1 MADEILSRRSTHTG
15 SKTKGTWSFWI
26 KRNIFNGSA
35 TSTYMFYAYD
45 GGNGEALRFNDDD
58 GGDSLRAFFWDSNS
72 NGGSF
77 INYDKLRDP
86 SAWQH
91 IMCVYDSTLN
101 TADNM
106 SNNDQTLERVKIY
119 VNGRRMIETGGTAGQ
134 NPGVPANHLLDHWG
148 NAGIVNSLF
157 GVDTAANNTQLQVMD
172 HFFVDGQALT
182 PDVFGFN
189 KDGDGYY
196 AAGHKYA
203 TDYRSGQ
210 WRPRLPKSIKHT
222 INRGGGFG
230 TNGYYLPLNDSSN
243 PGADFHCTPNTIIK
257 LKGEDESQP
266 RNGVPTT
273 SDSFVSQLREE
284 KGSEDLPFEGVV
296 RFGGDGT
303 SSAVIFPHDADLDL
317 GGSPFTAECWIYPQ
331 DTSGSNYG
339 ALFNK
344 GFGFQVYWKDDIEA
358 LQLYVSGDGSNYN
371 VINGV
376 TSQNGSVPKGRWT
389 HIAVVREPGNNT
401 WKMFTNGK
409 LTYGPLVVS
418 GSVHSNTTNWAI
430 GDYLP
435 APGNYEFKGFVSNF
449 RLVVGNALY
458 TAAFTPP
465 TTRLENIA
473 NTKLLCCQ
481 SATSATEAAVS
492 PTTGTTSGG
501 TETYAT
507 KNEMTGSI
515 VLAIPFIS
523 HPIGSNLLTVGTFD
537 NAAAWT
543 PSDVAAPTISG
554 GKAIWDGTSG
564 TGLLQRAETPAV
576 ITTGNKYIVKFTMT
590 RAAGTLQV
598 RVGNSGYTD
607 TFTENGT
614 HTVNIVAGSTPTE
627 TILFYGNSFDGTVDD
642 VEIYLQDTIRDY
654 SADIRGSGTNKTVN
668 VLGTADVA
676 ECPSHYGSAL
686 VTATGAGN
694 YVEVAA
700 NAEFAYL
707 YDMDHTIEF
716 WYKNDTW
723 DGSYLPHDS
732 LIGLKDGTD
741 VAWRFAF
748 TDKNTS
754 EDGIQLFGSNGFS
767 TGAQT
772 LNNDWN
778 HCAVEQYT
786 SAGATK
792 TTVYI
797 NGVASGQSNGPV
809 GYDAHKDSTG
819 PIIIGTD
826 PRSANLGDTYSFRG
840 EIQDVRIYK
849 GIAKYKGGF
858 DVAKPYTPK
867 QDADVGIDSWRTTP
881 DTVTNNFPTWNNL
894 QSSMPLTQGNLTC
907 TGSSASQESYSTVG
921 ITSGKW
927 YVEARTNS
935 GTYNHFGLRASSLAE
950 YDSTYRLIARDDGN
964 VYGDSSQGQVATLS
978 DNYSQ
983 VGDIVAMAINGDD
996 GEVTFYINGV
1006 NVGGPYSIYQYGST
1020 PTPYKIYNL
1029 VNSGDSLTV
1038 NFGQNPSFCGTETAG
1053 TNTDSNGK
1061 GLFKYLPPSG
1071 YLALC
1076 TDNLPTPAIADP
1088 GKHFKTVIY
1097 DGDSTIGRKF
1107 NVGFKP
1113 DLVWIKCRSDA
1124 KWFAIVDSVRGNTST
1139 LFSNSANAA
1148 SAETHVSSFDSD
1160 GFTIDDI
1167 DSGTANETGMT
1178 YAAWAWKA
1186 GGRAYTNN
1194 DGSVSST
1201 VSVNQDAGFSI
1212 VKFTGQTS
1220 GDITVG
1226 HGLGKKPGFWIYKPI
1241 NTGTDWYTYHQSLG
1255 ASAWIKL
1262 DGAEATTGNNA
1273 AWGIEPT
1280 DTVLTHASGLV
1291 NQGECIM
1298 YVWTEIEGYSS
1309 IGSYIGNQDDDGPF
1323 VYCGFKP
1330 AFVLL
1335 KLATGDGRDW
1345 HIYDSAR
1352 NSVNPVGLNLRPSS
1366 TSVENDEPGI
1376 DFLANGFK
1384 IRKNY
1389 IFSNKDNS
1397 TIVYV
1402 AFAESPFKTANA
1414 K

>member
-1 MADEILSRRSTHTG
+1 M
-15 SKTKGTWSFWI
+15 
-26 KRNIFNGSA
+26 
-35 TSTYMFYAYD
+35 
-45 GGNGEALRFNDDD
+45 
-58 GGDSLRAFFWDSNS
+58 
-72 NGGSF
+72 
-77 INYDKLRDP
+77 
-86 SAWQH
+86 
-91 IMCVYDSTLN
+91 
-101 TADNM
+101 
-106 SNNDQTLERVKIY
+106 
-119 VNGRRMIETGGTAGQ
+119 
-134 NPGVPANHLLDHWG
+134 
-148 NAGIVNSLF
+148 
-157 GVDTAANNTQLQVMD
+157 
-172 HFFVDGQALT
+172 
-182 PDVFGFN
+182 
-189 KDGDGYY
+189 
-196 AAGHKYA
+196 
-203 TDYRSGQ
+203 
-210 WRPRLPKSIKHT
+210 
-222 INRGGGFG
+222 
-230 TNGYYLPLNDSSN
+230 
-243 PGADFHCTPNTIIK
+243 
-257 LKGEDESQP
+257 
-266 RNGVPTT
+266 
-273 SDSFVSQLREE
+273 
-284 KGSEDLPFEGVV
+284 
-296 RFGGDGT
+296 
-303 SSAVIFPHDADLDL
+303 
-317 GGSPFTAECWIYPQ
+317 
-331 DTSGSNYG
+331 
-339 ALFNK
+339 
-344 GFGFQVYWKDDIEA
+344 
-358 LQLYVSGDGSNYN
+358 
-371 VINGV
+371 
-376 TSQNGSVPKGRWT
+376 
-389 HIAVVREPGNNT
+389 VREPGNNT

-458 TAAFTPP
+458 TASFTPP

-492 PTTGTTSGG
+492 PTTGTTAGG

-515 VLAIPFIS
+515 VLAVPFIS
-523 HPIGSNLLTVGTFD
+523 HPTGSNLLTVGTFD
-537 NAAAWT
+537 NAGAWT

-590 RAAGTLQV
+590 RTAGTLQV
-598 RVGNSGYTD
+598 RVGNSGYTN
-607 TFTENGT
+607 TFSESGT

-627 TILFYGNSFDGTVDD
+627 TILFYGNSFEGTVDD
-642 VEIYLQDTIRDY
+642 VSIHLQDTIRDY

-668 VLGTADVA
+668 VLGSAQGQMADVA

-686 VTATGAGN
+686 VCGSGAGN

-716 WYKNDTW
+716 WYQHNTW
-723 DGSYLPHDS
+723 DGSYLPHAS
-732 LIGLKDGTD
+732 IIGLKDGTD
-741 VAWRFAF
+741 VAWRYAF
-748 TDKNTS
+748 TDKNTN
-754 EDGIQLFGSNGFS
+754 EDGIQLFGTNGFS
-767 TGAQT
+767 TGDQT

-786 SAGATK
+786 NAGATR
-792 TTVYI
+792 TTVYL
-797 NGVASGQSNGPV
+797 NGVAVGQSNGPN

-826 PRSANLGDTYSFRG
+826 PRSANLGDTYSFNG
-840 EIQDVRIYK
+840 QIQDVRIYK

-867 QDADVGIDSWRTTP
+867 QDASVGIDSWRTTS
-881 DTVTNNFPTWNNL
+881 DTVTNNFATFN
-894 QSSMPLTQGNLTC
+894 PLPMVPAASIGVAFSNGNLTL
-907 TGSSASQESYSTVG
+907 TGSAAYRSTPATMG
-921 ITSGKW
+921 MHSGKW
-927 YVEARTNS
+927 YVEFYWNTWLNDCHLGIMNDLSPNITGTWAGTTAPGYAWAGS
-935 GTYNHFGLRASSLAE
+935 GGRLYNNGSIFGSFLHQFG
-950 YDSTYRLIARDDGN
+950 T
-964 VYGDSSQGQVATLS
+964 
-978 DNYSQ
+978 
-983 VGDIVAMAINGDD
+983 GDICQIAFDADNGNLYFGKNGTWLD
-996 GEVTFYINGV
+996 GANPSAGTGANWTGLTD
-1006 NVGGPYSIYQYGST
+1006 GPYHFYVTTTSGSPVVT
-1020 PTPYKIYNL
+1020 A
-1029 VNSGDSLTV
+1029 
-1038 NFGQNPSFCGTETAG
+1038 NFGQNSSFCNFITAG
-1053 TNTDSNGK
+1053 TEPDGNGN
-1061 GLFKYLPPSG
+1061 GLFKYLPPTG
-1071 YLALC
+1071 FLALC
-1076 TDNLPTPAIADP
+1076 DDNMPVNLAIADP
-1088 GKHFKTVIY
+1088 GKHFKTVLY
-1097 DGDSTIGRKF
+1097 AGDSTIGRKF

-1124 KWFAIVDSVRGNTST
+1124 KWFAIVDSVRGNSQT

-1148 SAETHVSSFDSD
+1148 SAETHVSSFDVD

-1241 NTGTDWYTYHQSLG
+1241 NVGTDWYTYHQSLG
-1255 ASAWIKL
+1255 ASAWMKL

-1298 YVWTEIEGYSS
+1298 YVWTEIEGYSR
-1309 IGSYIGNQDDDGPF
+1309 IGSYTGNQDDDGPF

-1335 KLATGDGRDW
+1335 KLAIGDGRDW

-1376 DFLANGFK
+1376 DFLSNGFK
-1384 IRKNY
+1384 IRKDW
-1389 IFSNKDNS
+1389 IFSNKDNA
-1397 TIVYV
+1397 TIVYI
-1402 AFAESPFKTANA
+1402 AFAESPFQTANA